1 MSVKIRMKRMGS
13 KKRPF
18 YRIVV
23 ADSRAPR
30 DGRFIEEIGYYNPLD
45 EGKTFVVK
53 EDRIQYWYGTGA
65 RPSDTVERL
74 LKENG
79 VFEKLG
85 TAQNE
90 KPSAKINS
98 EEVIEENKKNTE
110 EGTTVD
116 IEKDVEKVSKEAEEL
131 DADPTPTEV
140 IESKDGDTDAEEV
153 VEENEKNTE
162 EGTTVDVEKDV
173 EKVSKEAED
182 LDADPTPT
190 EVIEE
195 N

>member
-85 TAQNE
+85 AAKNE
-90 KPSAKINS
+90 KPSAKIN
-98 EEVIEENKKNTE
+98 
-110 EGTTVD
+110 
-116 IEKDVEKVSKEAEEL
+116 
-131 DADPTPTEV
+131 
-140 IESKDGDTDAEEV
+140 AEEV
-153 VEENEKNTE
+153 VEENKKNKE
-162 EGTTVDVEKDV
+162 EGTTVNVEKDV

>member
-85 TAQNE
+85 AAKNE
-90 KPSAKINS
+90 KPSAKINA
-98 EEVIEENKKNTE
+98 EEVVEENKKNKE

-116 IEKDVEKVSKEAEEL
+116 VEKDVEKVAKEAEEL

-153 VEENEKNTE
+153 VEENKKNKE
-162 EGTTVDVEKDV
+162 EGTTVNVEKDV